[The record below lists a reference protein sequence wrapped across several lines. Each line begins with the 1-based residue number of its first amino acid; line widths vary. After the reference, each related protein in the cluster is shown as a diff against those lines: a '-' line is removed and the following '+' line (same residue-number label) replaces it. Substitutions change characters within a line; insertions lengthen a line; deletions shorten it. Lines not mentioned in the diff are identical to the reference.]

1 MTLLFFRENK
11 MLSVFSKNVLSLV
24 SGTTIAQ
31 ILPVIIIPII
41 TRIYTPEDLGLLAIV
56 VSILSILSI
65 VANGRYE
72 LAINLP
78 EKSDDA
84 ARVIAVSLIICTL
97 FSIIVFFISSIF
109 GNFFI
114 ERLGLKY
121 ISWSI
126 YVIPVMMWLS
136 GIYNVLNYANVR
148 IGKFK
153 DIALSTIKKAAG
165 LSILQV
171 VLGYF
176 GFGALGL
183 ILSQIAFLLLGN
195 KTLISNVLR
204 QYSFTKL
211 TMSELKKTA
220 KRYRAFFLLSL
231 PAALANALVTHLTT
245 LMISV
250 YFNIATLGLYSL
262 TQKVLGIPSS
272 FLGNAVFQV
281 LLKEGCEEKKKTGAM
296 INTFDST
303 LKKLL
308 IIGLPFFIFIYMAVE
323 PAFEFFFGHE
333 WLIAGLYAK
342 ISIPLFAARFIVS
355 SLSAVDT
362 ICEKQHLF
370 LIFNLVLLI
379 VTVMIFFIFKSSDFI
394 TFLYCFSYSN
404 ALVYILY
411 GFVLRYVAKCQK

>member
-114 ERLGLKY
+114 ERLGLKD

-153 DIALSTIKKAAG
+153 DIALSTIKK
-165 LSILQV
+165 Q
-171 VLGYF
+171 
-176 GFGALGL
+176 
-183 ILSQIAFLLLGN
+183 
-195 KTLISNVLR
+195 
-204 QYSFTKL
+204 
-211 TMSELKKTA
+211 
-220 KRYRAFFLLSL
+220 
-231 PAALANALVTHLTT
+231 
-245 LMISV
+245 
-250 YFNIATLGLYSL
+250 
-262 TQKVLGIPSS
+262 
-272 FLGNAVFQV
+272 
-281 LLKEGCEEKKKTGAM
+281 
-296 INTFDST
+296 
-303 LKKLL
+303 
-308 IIGLPFFIFIYMAVE
+308 
-323 PAFEFFFGHE
+323 
-333 WLIAGLYAK
+333 
-342 ISIPLFAARFIVS
+342 
-355 SLSAVDT
+355 
-362 ICEKQHLF
+362 
-370 LIFNLVLLI
+370 
-379 VTVMIFFIFKSSDFI
+379 
-394 TFLYCFSYSN
+394 
-404 ALVYILY
+404 LVY
-411 GFVLRYVAKCQK
+411 RYYRWF

>member
-1 MTLLFFRENK
+1 M
-11 MLSVFSKNVLSLV
+11 
-24 SGTTIAQ
+24 
-31 ILPVIIIPII
+31 
-41 TRIYTPEDLGLLAIV
+41 
-56 VSILSILSI
+56 
-65 VANGRYE
+65 
-72 LAINLP
+72 
-78 EKSDDA
+78 
-84 ARVIAVSLIICTL
+84 
-97 FSIIVFFISSIF
+97 
-109 GNFFI
+109 
-114 ERLGLKY
+114 
-121 ISWSI
+121 
-126 YVIPVMMWLS
+126 
-136 GIYNVLNYANVR
+136 
-148 IGKFK
+148 
-153 DIALSTIKKAAG
+153 STIKKAAG

-211 TMSELKKTA
+211 PMSDLKKTA

-250 YFNIATLGLYSL
+250 YFNVSTLGLYSL
-262 TQKVLGIPSS
+262 AQKTLGIPSA
-272 FLGNAVFQV
+272 FIGNAVSQV
-281 LLKEGCEEKKKTGAM
+281 MLKIGSEEKIKTGRV

-303 LKKLL
+303 LKKL
-308 IIGLPFFIFIYMAVE
+308 IIVALPFYTIAYFFVE

-394 TFLYCFSYSN
+394 TFLYYFSYSN